1 MGRKYDMHV
10 GEMCVVFWWEK
21 AEGKKAHWRPGHRFY

>member
-1 MGRKYDMHV
+1 MGRKYDKHG

-21 AEGKKAHWRPGHRFY
+21 AEGTTAH